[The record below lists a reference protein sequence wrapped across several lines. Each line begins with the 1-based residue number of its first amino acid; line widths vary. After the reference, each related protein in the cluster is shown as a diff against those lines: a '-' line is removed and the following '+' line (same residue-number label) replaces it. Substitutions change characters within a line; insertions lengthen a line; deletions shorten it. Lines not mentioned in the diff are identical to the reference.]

1 MLIAFCFPGRGS
13 ATPIIQE
20 VLYDGP
26 GSDADDAFTELSGT
40 PGENL
45 DGWTLV
51 DVNGGDGGDYRT
63 VDLSGALFP
72 ADGILVIATSSA
84 AGEVLLQR
92 DLVGSV
98 DWQNGPDAVQLRD
111 PGGTVVDALQYGDA
125 GAFSAGEGA
134 PAPRVAA
141 GESLS
146 RGQRRQR
153 HRRQRRR
160 LLRADGTVAR
170 CRPFRPGAVSRCR
183 PFTSTPWFTAAG
195 LRSRHHRH
203 LWRHTDHPRPRHR
216 HQRSGH
222 RRRRSLR
229 QL

>member
-1 MLIAFCFPGRGS
+1 MIPLAHLERSSCGRVYWIAAMLIAFCFPGRGS

-26 GSDADDAFTELSGT
+26 GSDADDAFTELCGT

-45 DGWTLV
+45 DGWALV
-51 DVNGGDGGDYRT
+51 GVNGGDGGDYRT

-98 DWQNGPDAVQLRD
+98 DWQNGPDTVQLRD

-134 PAPRVAA
+134 PTPRVAA

-146 RGQRRQR
+146 RDS
-153 HRRQRRR
+153 R
-160 LLRADGTVAR
+160 LARASPGTA
-170 CRPFRPGAVSRCR
+170 PAATPTTT
-183 PFTSTPWFTAAG
+183 PPTS
-195 LRSRHHRH
+195 
-203 LWRHTDHPRPRHR
+203 PR
-216 HQRSGH
+216 
-222 RRRRSLR
+222 
-229 QL
+229 